1 MSRFVLLRHDC
12 PADYRDGPHW
22 DWMLERADDD
32 AEHRL
37 ATWSLLDLPEAWAA
51 LLGLP
56 PTGGE
61 SVEAT
66 RLPDHRAA
74 YLDYE
79 GPVSGGRG
87 EVRRLAGGAIGWVE
101 STVDRVVVR
110 IESPS
115 PLAGVVTLELGAESA
130 WRLEW
135 AASIG
140 GRKSHGNNR

>member
-37 ATWSLLDLPEAWAA
+37 VTWSLLDLPAAWSA

-66 RLPDHRAA
+66 RLVDHRAA

-87 EVRRLAGGAIGWVE
+87 EVRRLAGGAIEWVE

-110 IESPS
+110 IEPPS
-115 PLAGVVTLELGAESA
+115 PLAGVVTLEREADSA

-135 AASIG
+135 AASIS
-140 GRKSHGNNR
+140 GRKSHGNSR